1 VAAQEDSMREI
12 AVVVRGM
19 ATLALT
25 GLGVM
30 VVLRGDGA
38 ATHAVLG
45 ALLITGG
52 ICAATIGRLLEIVDG
67 GFPVRR
73 PTERH

>member
-1 VAAQEDSMREI
+1 MREI

-45 ALLITGG
+45 ALLIAAGF
-52 ICAATIGRLLEIVDG
+52 CAATIGRLLEIVDG

-73 PTERH
+73 TRERH